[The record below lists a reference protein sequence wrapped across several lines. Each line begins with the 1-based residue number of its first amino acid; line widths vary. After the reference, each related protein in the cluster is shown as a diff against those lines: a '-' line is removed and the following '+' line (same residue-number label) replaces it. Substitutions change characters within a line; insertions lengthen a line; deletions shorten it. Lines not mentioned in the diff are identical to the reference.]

1 MEYYQNPESTAST
14 KDTEGWVATGDAGFI
29 DPDTGHLRIIDRA
42 KDVVVSGGENI
53 STIEVEQAI
62 ASHPEVMDCAVV
74 SMPDEKWGERPKAYV
89 VVRPGSALDEAGVI
103 EHCRTKIARYKVPG
117 AVEITAALPRT
128 STGKVRKNELR
139 DSAWEGWETRIN

>member
-1 MEYYQNPESTAST
+1 
-14 KDTEGWVATGDAGFI
+14 
-29 DPDTGHLRIIDRA
+29 LLDRA

-62 ASHPEVMDCAVV
+62 VSHPDVVDCAVV

-89 VVRPGSALDEAGVI
+89 VVRPGSQLDEAGVI

-117 AVEITAALPRT
+117 AVELTEALPRT

-139 DSAWEGWETRIN
+139 DAAWAGWEKRIN